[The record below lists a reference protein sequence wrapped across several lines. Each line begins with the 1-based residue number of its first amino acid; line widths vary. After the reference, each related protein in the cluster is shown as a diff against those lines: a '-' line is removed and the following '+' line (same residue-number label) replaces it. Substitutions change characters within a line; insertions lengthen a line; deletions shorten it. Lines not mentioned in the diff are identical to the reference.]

1 MNQNTKDIIIGLE
14 SIIDE
19 YIRQETTYM
28 EKSPQLFLS
37 SESYIDFINKIEIW
51 LDQYPNN
58 IGLQYDAPLSIKDL
72 CLLIRDINLQLERAN
87 TKYMQGFI
95 TMDSLKSF
103 KQSILFSFVSGVT
116 AYVQEIKKQISQEY
130 DEAFVDSYRETKKP
144 WDAAKKQLIK
154 ISGQITEIN
163 NGYAEIRNI
172 SPVISEIQDSIY
184 MAIESN
190 DNSFNE
196 VSTCLNELTAF
207 IQTKDKQKIT
217 EEFEDRN
224 ARIQNIPMSKSNLD
238 ISIEQLI
245 GQLPKMLRIPVS
257 SHRGRLAIKEVS
269 IQKLLK
275 DWIWIEILPEIYEM
289 WELNEVCVTSIKST
303 ATNLKN
309 RLSLIEESDEDDF
322 NLNTI
327 AVSVNSIQSRT
338 VELCNK
344 KDKLRNTTINKLK
357 NELHLEKLYSR
368 EEEFISAT
376 RWSSNLDTSGIER
389 SPIVESMYSLYKKGV
404 KLFNEVR
411 NESLIVPDDNSYEL
425 LSDYILKLRF
435 DDHTDYNSI
444 FLTKSYSGKSFY
456 VEREQESKMI
466 YKSLSAWDM
475 GLKGSVLICGNRFS
489 GKSSFGEKVLAE
501 QKHRQTLVIRPNS
514 KIRYNGRK
522 HFTTNELNET
532 LKFLKKYNDNK
543 KTIIFIDDIG
553 GWFTEKISVVS
564 NLNAL
569 LEFTDNNY
577 SKFFVL
583 CGIDNSLLYHLG
595 KRLDIK
601 SSFVK
606 TIDLSK
612 ANHPEFHKIIEMRHG
627 ATHMVIKDKDG
638 NPVTGEIFAKYT
650 KQIYKLAKKNIG
662 DALRLW
668 AHSLVE
674 NSDGSMTF
682 LKFNLQEL
690 PDFLNDNN
698 SIVIKTILLTKS
710 ISEYQLRGILGPVF
724 KTRYR
729 SVLSRLMGIGL
740 IQRNLYQKLEINED
754 LVNQIADKLNTE
766 GYL

>member
-1 MNQNTKDIIIGLE
+1 
-14 SIIDE
+14 
-19 YIRQETTYM
+19 
-28 EKSPQLFLS
+28 
-37 SESYIDFINKIEIW
+37 
-51 LDQYPNN
+51 
-58 IGLQYDAPLSIKDL
+58 
-72 CLLIRDINLQLERAN
+72 
-87 TKYMQGFI
+87 
-95 TMDSLKSF
+95 
-103 KQSILFSFVSGVT
+103 
-116 AYVQEIKKQISQEY
+116 
-130 DEAFVDSYRETKKP
+130 
-144 WDAAKKQLIK
+144 
-154 ISGQITEIN
+154 
-163 NGYAEIRNI
+163 
-172 SPVISEIQDSIY
+172 
-184 MAIESN
+184 
-190 DNSFNE
+190 
-196 VSTCLNELTAF
+196 
-207 IQTKDKQKIT
+207 
-217 EEFEDRN
+217 
-224 ARIQNIPMSKSNLD
+224 
-238 ISIEQLI
+238 
-245 GQLPKMLRIPVS
+245 
-257 SHRGRLAIKEVS
+257 
-269 IQKLLK
+269 
-275 DWIWIEILPEIYEM
+275 
-289 WELNEVCVTSIKST
+289 
-303 ATNLKN
+303 
-309 RLSLIEESDEDDF
+309 
-322 NLNTI
+322 
-327 AVSVNSIQSRT
+327 
-338 VELCNK
+338 
-344 KDKLRNTTINKLK
+344 
-357 NELHLEKLYSR
+357 
-368 EEEFISAT
+368 
-376 RWSSNLDTSGIER
+376 
-389 SPIVESMYSLYKKGV
+389 
-404 KLFNEVR
+404 
-411 NESLIVPDDNSYEL
+411 
-425 LSDYILKLRF
+425 
-435 DDHTDYNSI
+435 
-444 FLTKSYSGKSFY
+444 
-456 VEREQESKMI
+456 
-466 YKSLSAWDM
+466 
-475 GLKGSVLICGNRFS
+475 
-489 GKSSFGEKVLAE
+489 
-501 QKHRQTLVIRPNS
+501 
-514 KIRYNGRK
+514 
-522 HFTTNELNET
+522 